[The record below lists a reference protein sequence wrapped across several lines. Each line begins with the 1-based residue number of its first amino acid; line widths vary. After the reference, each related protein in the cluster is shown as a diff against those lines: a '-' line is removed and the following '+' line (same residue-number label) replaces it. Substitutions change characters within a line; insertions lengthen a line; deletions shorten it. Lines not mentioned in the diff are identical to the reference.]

1 MEDKLVTVADF
12 TDNIAAN
19 AAKLQLEAEGIEAV
33 VVGENL
39 MGAYPTYGTM
49 QIEVQVMEKDA
60 ARAKVV
66 LEAIHEEGEQTDRE
80 SK

>member
-12 TDNIAAN
+12 TDHIAAN

-60 ARAKVV
+60 AKARAV
-66 LEAIHEEGEQTDRE
+66 LGAGDEQSEQTDQE
-80 SK
+80 SE

>member
-12 TDNIAAN
+12 ADHIAAN
-19 AAKLQLEAEGIEAV
+19 AAKLQLKADGIEAV

-49 QIEVQVMEKDA
+49 RIEVQVMAEDV
-60 ARAKVV
+60 AKAKAV
-66 LEAIHEEGEQTDRE
+66 LESVAGDYAEDEQGAE
-80 SK
+80 

>member
-1 MEDKLVTVADF
+1 MEDKLITVADF
-12 TDNIAAN
+12 TDHIAAN
-19 AAKLQLEAEGIEAV
+19 AFKLQLEAEGIEAI

-60 ARAKVV
+60 AKAKAV
-66 LEAIHEEGEQTDRE
+66 LESVDGEGKQTDQE
-80 SK
+80 YE